1 MLLRK
6 HKSYI
11 YIALVLFALA
21 SVAFPK
27 TSIAFELSVPTEVN
41 ATLMPDG
48 TVINPSFSTGTNTS
62 EDPLVVSGDLS
73 LNSGFEGSLVFNN
86 QNNTKDIEVNVGD
99 KIDGSVDITKIDNS
113 LDYSKKNIIGSINWS
128 IQPKIKTAFAV
139 FSQDDGSLNFYK
151 RYEVPKAGEQFEGK
165 TATEVYTGIE
175 TNRHVPWRFDC
186 GSITNSRVVDKIKP
200 IDTSSWFS
208 ACSKLTSIDLSN
220 LDTSAV
226 TDMSAM
232 FVRCS
237 NLTTL
242 DLSGFDT
249 SSVTD
254 MRSMFSDCS
263 SLTTLDLSGFDTSSV
278 IDMGWMFEG
287 CSSLT
292 SLEISNFNTSSVKSM
307 GSMFRNCRK
316 LPQLD
321 LSHFNTYK
329 VTTMRDMFS
338 GCEAL
343 TALNITSWNTQA
355 VTNMNSMFFN
365 CFKLTT
371 LDFSSFNASSVTDMG
386 SMFWNCVSLTSLDLS
401 SFNTPAVTDMSF
413 MFSYCRSLVS
423 LNLANFDT
431 SSVTNMNSMFFDC
444 PSLASLDLANF
455 DTSNV
460 TSMRS
465 MFYGCSSLTTLNV
478 SNFNTSSVSSMDSM
492 FENCNELLSLNITNF
507 NTSNVESMS
516 RMFQNCY
523 KLNNLDLSSFNT
535 SSVISIDSM
544 FGSCRNLTT
553 LDLSNFDTSN
563 VTSMSSMFYGCY
575 RLQQIKLGNKFA
587 WKGNGGYLPTPSS
600 RYIPGADG
608 KWYAMSDGAGYAPK
622 DIPSN
627 KADTYVASP
636 NLLPKEAF
644 AVFSAVDNSL
654 NFYKRS
660 RVPKAGE
667 QFEGKT
673 VTEVYTG
680 IETDEYTN
688 IYDIPWKNIKT
699 QIVKSNVVDPIKP
712 KSTAY
717 WFALLYSLTDLDL
730 MNLDTSFVKNMDSMF
745 FNCTSLPSINL
756 SNFNTS
762 SVTNMNNMFA
772 ACSSIISIDL
782 SSFDSSSVTSM
793 QNILGANFRLTEITL
808 GDKFEWKGIDG
819 YLHAPSENNIPGAD
833 GKWYAM
839 SDKKGYAPAD
849 IPSNKA
855 DTYYAS
861 KDLLPKMT
869 GNIQISG
876 SNSPGSTLSAN
887 VEGVPSDA
895 NIGYQWYIGVGSK
908 DFEYVVTDIFVDDGI
923 RSKVGEA
930 TLSDKD
936 IILFKGQETGSYS
949 MDAEVINSSGAV
961 VFKKTFNENSNSAY
975 FKPSESGVYKVKVR
989 LISGSTYFDA
999 TKRAL
1004 EFEKIDGETSK
1015 SLNILDNQEYR
1026 TFMCKAFDKSG
1037 KYLGEIS
1044 SEKVTITPKAKLLK

>member
-27 TSIAFELSVPTEVN
+27 QAIAFEFSVPTEVN
-41 ATLMPDG
+41 AVLMPDG
-48 TVINPSFSTGTNTS
+48 AVVNSSFSTGTNTS

-73 LNSGFEGSLVFNN
+73 LNGGFEGSLVFNN

-600 RYIPGADG
+600 RYISGADG
-608 KWYAMSDGAGYAPK
+608 KWYAMSDGTGYAP
-622 DIPSN
+622 
-627 KADTYVASP
+627 
-636 NLLPKEAF
+636 
-644 AVFSAVDNSL
+644 
-654 NFYKRS
+654 
-660 RVPKAGE
+660 
-667 QFEGKT
+667 
-673 VTEVYTG
+673 
-680 IETDEYTN
+680 
-688 IYDIPWKNIKT
+688 
-699 QIVKSNVVDPIKP
+699 
-712 KSTAY
+712 
-717 WFALLYSLTDLDL
+717 
-730 MNLDTSFVKNMDSMF
+730 
-745 FNCTSLPSINL
+745 
-756 SNFNTS
+756 
-762 SVTNMNNMFA
+762 
-772 ACSSIISIDL
+772 
-782 SSFDSSSVTSM
+782 
-793 QNILGANFRLTEITL
+793 
-808 GDKFEWKGIDG
+808 
-819 YLHAPSENNIPGAD
+819 EN
-833 GKWYAM
+833 
-839 SDKKGYAPAD
+839 

-1004 EFEKIDGETSK
+1004 EFEKIDGETSQ